1 MGSKKFHFTESML
14 RSVWANSELT
24 KFKLTTVDKKQIE
37 ILNRGTLNED
47 GGPDFK
53 EAILRIGGKILKG
66 DVELH
71 RRNKEWYE
79 HKHHQDVKY
88 NSVILHVVFSDDLKN
103 NFPVTESGRIIP
115 VLVIDRFLEQNDTM
129 IKHFKLDK
137 SDKKSFDDIL
147 HCLKNTGAELTVIKE
162 WITRLGMNRIEL
174 KVLRF
179 HERLHELIEEDR
191 RNMKEP
197 RQRYGIIRF
206 GINPEDL
213 PVPVLNYSLKD
224 ARKIEH
230 WQQLLYEGFMEALG
244 YSKNQKPFLDL
255 SRNLPLHLIIK
266 KCAESNYSDRI
277 DKLESLLFGSAQL
290 LDSKTSGMDRE
301 SRKRIRYLRKKYKEI
316 MGKNHRGIIH
326 KSEWQFFRLRPENFP
341 TIRLAGAVQ
350 ICIKISQEAYFQKI
364 IRYIKDQNQI
374 TRDKFFSLVSMFMV
388 PAEGFWKNHYRFG
401 ECSRKNIN
409 NLIGKS
415 RAIEIVINVVIPIA
429 LLYARIFK
437 DRCVRENVLSL
448 LQLGMKKSINPS
460 FRNIEMILNAEGKE
474 ITYQAYQGI
483 LHLYKFFCL
492 EGKCGQCEFFI
503 KNSPFH
509 I

>member
-14 RSVWANSELT
+14 RSVWANRELT
-24 KFKLTTVDKKQIE
+24 KFKLTTEDKKQIE
-37 ILNRGTLNED
+37 ILNPGTLNED

-53 EAILRIGGKILKG
+53 EAMLRIGGKILKG

-88 NSVILHVVFSDDLKN
+88 NSVILHVVFSNDLKN

-115 VLVIDRFLEQNDTM
+115 VLILDRFLEQNDTM
-129 IKHFKLDK
+129 VNNLTRDK
-137 SDKKSFDDIL
+137 DDKKSFDDIL
-147 HCLKNTGAELTVIKE
+147 HCLKNAKTDPIVIKE
-162 WITRLGMNRIEL
+162 WISRLGMNRIEL
-174 KVLRF
+174 KVQRF

-191 RNMKEP
+191 RNVKEP
-197 RQRYGIIRF
+197 RQRYGIISF

-244 YSKNQKPFLDL
+244 YSKNQKPFLHL
-255 SRNLPLHLIIK
+255 SRNLPLNLIIK
-266 KCAESNYSDRI
+266 KCAEGSYLERI

-290 LDSKTSGMDRE
+290 LDSKKSGMDKD
-301 SRKRIRYLRKKYKEI
+301 SRKRIRYLRKNYKEI

-350 ICIKISQEAYFQKI
+350 ICLKIKQEDYFQKI
-364 IRYIKDQNQI
+364 IWCTKDQNQV
-374 TRDKFFSLVSMFMV
+374 TRDKFLSLVSMFIV

-401 ECSRKNIN
+401 ELSRKNIN

-415 RAIEIVINVVIPIA
+415 RAIEIVINAVIPIA

-437 DRCVRENVLSL
+437 DRCVRENVLSI
-448 LQLGMKKSINPS
+448 LQLGMNKSINPS
-460 FRNIEMILNAEGKE
+460 FRLIGMILNAEGKE
-474 ITYQAYQGI
+474 MTYQEYQGI

-492 EGKCGQCEFFI
+492 EGKCARCEVFV